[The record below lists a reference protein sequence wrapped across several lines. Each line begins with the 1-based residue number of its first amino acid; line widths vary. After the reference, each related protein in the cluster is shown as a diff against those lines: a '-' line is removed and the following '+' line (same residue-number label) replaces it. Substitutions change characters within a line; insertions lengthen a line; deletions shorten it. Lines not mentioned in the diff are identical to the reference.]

1 MCVCV
6 WVCVCV
12 CVRARGGGG
21 GEGGGRERDP
31 QMLVVCT
38 LVGRMLESCVQRS
51 IYESRY
57 SLILDALT
65 RGEVARTENRV
76 NFTAML
82 KGRRV
87 GRRCG

>member
-1 MCVCV
+1 
-6 WVCVCV
+6 VCVCV
-12 CVRARGGGG
+12 CAHAEGGGG
-21 GEGGGRERDP
+21 RGGERERDP

-38 LVGRMLESCVQRS
+38 IVGRMLESCVQRI

-57 SLILDALT
+57 CFILDALT

-87 GRRCG
+87 GRR